1 MAMIKIKNLTKKYGD
16 NVIYQNFD
24 MSIEKCKVTVILGE
38 SGSGK
43 TTLLNV
49 LANLTDY
56 DGKVEGVNERPSI
69 VFQSDRLLKNLSVKD
84 NIKLVSPNL
93 TDEQILQGLKDVG
106 LENYADSYP
115 KVLSGGMSRR
125 VALLRAFSFNSEI
138 LLMDEPFSSL
148 DLAWKIRLINGI
160 KAGQNSSP
168 KTVVIITHD
177 IKEAVLVADR
187 IVVLERGKITLDINK
202 ITDKTEEELFK
213 FMAKI

>member
-1 MAMIKIKNLTKKYGD
+1 MIKITNLTKKYGD

-49 LANLTDY
+49 LAGLTDY
-56 DGKVEGVNERPSI
+56 DGKVEGVNEKPSI

-125 VALLRAFSFNSEI
+125 VALLRAFNYNSNV

-160 KAGQNSSP
+160 KAEQSSSP

-202 ITDKTEEELFK
+202 ITDKTEQELFK